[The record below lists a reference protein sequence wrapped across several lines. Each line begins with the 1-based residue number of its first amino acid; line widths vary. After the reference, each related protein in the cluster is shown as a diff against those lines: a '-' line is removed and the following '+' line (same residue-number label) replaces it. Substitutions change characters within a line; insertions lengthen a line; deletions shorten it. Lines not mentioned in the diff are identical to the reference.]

1 MNKASFWT
9 SVRLAVFFAG
19 FVTAVANITMFEKLF
34 AWQVESGSSLT
45 YVISLVLVQALL
57 LVWVFTFLSCHKG
70 YRYVLAFLLL
80 VTAISSY
87 FSDAYGVII
96 DRGMIIN
103 ALETNAGEARDLVS
117 WRLLLYV
124 LFIFGLPTLWLFKVK
139 VREQKAVRRFGSHI
153 VAGITALLI
162 TSAIAFSFSSFYASF
177 FREQRAIRAYSSPM
191 ATLYA
196 GIQILRKD
204 IFKSSPK
211 ELKKI
216 GLDAKVSE
224 VQDHQELDRELVIMV
239 VGETARADH
248 FSLNGYARKTNPLLE
263 KQAVV
268 SFANVDSC
276 GTSTAHSVPCMF
288 SMKNRQQFS
297 KSKAKHEE
305 NALDVLKRAGVN
317 IIWRDNNSSSKGVAD
332 RIEYQDFRSSKT
344 NPICDPE
351 CRDVGMLSGL
361 DKFIAEHSVGDIL
374 IVLHQMGSHGPAYYR
389 RYPKE
394 FAVFGR
400 GCEPHQLAQCSIEEI
415 TSSYD
420 STILYTDYF
429 LNETIEFLKQYDQ
442 TFETSMLYV
451 GDHGES
457 LGENGLYLHSIPYAI
472 APRSQ
477 TNVPVIL
484 WMGSKHADY
493 DVQRA
498 LNAKDNNFSHQN
510 VFHTLLGLFEIESE
524 VYEARLDLVNLG
536 LNKH

>member
-1 MNKASFWT
+1 MNQTSFWT
-9 SVRLAVFFAG
+9 SARLAVFLAI

-34 AWQVESGSSLT
+34 AWQIESGSSLT
-45 YVISLVLVQALL
+45 YVISLVIVQPLL
-57 LVWVFTFLSCHKG
+57 LVWIFTFLSCHRG
-70 YRYVLAFLLL
+70 YRYVLALLLL

-96 DRGMIIN
+96 DRGMIMN
-103 ALETNAGEARDLVS
+103 ALETNTAEARDLMS
-117 WRLLLYV
+117 WQLLLYV
-124 LFIFGLPTLWLFKVK
+124 LCIFVLPTLWLFKVK
-139 VREQKAVRRFGSHI
+139 VREQKVFSRFGSHI
-153 VAGITALLI
+153 AAGITALLL

-177 FREQRAIRAYSSPM
+177 FREQLAIRAYSSPM

-204 IFKSSPK
+204 VFKPAPK
-211 ELKKI
+211 EIKKI
-216 GLDAKVSE
+216 GLDAKVIE
-224 VQDHQELDRELVIMV
+224 KDVDRELIIMV

-248 FSLNGYARKTNPLLE
+248 FSLNGYPRKTNPLLE

-268 SFANVDSC
+268 SFTDVDSC

-288 SMKNRQQFS
+288 SIKKRQEFS
-297 KSKAKHEE
+297 TSEAKHEE
-305 NALDVLKRAGVN
+305 NALDVLNRAGVN
-317 IIWRDNNSSSKGVAD
+317 VLWRDNNSSSKGVAD
-332 RIEYQDFRSSKT
+332 RVEYQDFRSSKT

-361 DKFIAEHSVGDIL
+361 DKYIADHPTGDIL
-374 IVLHQMGSHGPAYYR
+374 IVLHQMGSHGPTYYQ

-394 FAVFGR
+394 FAIFGE
-400 GCEPHQLAQCSIEEI
+400 GCETNQLDQCSIDQI

-451 GDHGES
+451 SDHGES
-457 LGENGLYLHSIPYAI
+457 LGENGLYLHAMPYAI

-484 WMGSKHADY
+484 WMGAQHADY
-493 DVQRA
+493 DLQRV
-498 LNAKDNNFSHQN
+498 LRAKDSNFSHHN

-524 VYEARLDLVNLG
+524 VYQPRLDLVNLG
-536 LNKH
+536 IKKH